1 MIWNKKG
8 GVGKT
13 TLTFNMSSEY
23 AIRHPTQQ
31 ILVIDLCPH
40 ADLSMALLSSF
51 GTTEALTSVKIQA
64 GKSISSYLHQVTN
77 MKPLPIIDS
86 RDFLIRVSDFNS
98 NVPQNVFLLR
108 GDAVNLEPMIPF
120 LEHKRQ
126 YNSIYV
132 YNSWVYIT
140 SCVRYFIEGYGNITG
155 VATDDND
162 WVVFIDTN
170 TSFSIFTEMA
180 ILAAQQL
187 IIPTNADDFSR
198 EAIKATLSLVY
209 GYTSDENPGKF
220 YDETVTFSYKAKMF
234 NVLLPKICLIIH
246 NRQTWYNGRPAKAY
260 SLMAESIFKVVFSA
274 HKRHKWMFEQKP
286 GLPSSTVTDESDG
299 YAVAENYC
307 VNIQDFHTVGV
318 AALHTGCPLA
328 KFGPS
333 MEIPLLEGTVS
344 LNQKQINT
352 YKECLQKLVTRLCPQ
367 TCCCKPAP
375 VKLNCNEQ
383 GSLPKPTYLPPGLHF
398 APPPQYQG
406 NSGMPFGSPCP
417 PFYPRNSGM
426 LMGSPCPQ
434 FYPGNSGMPTGSP
447 CPQFYPGNSGMP
459 TGSPCPPFYP
469 GNSGMPTG
477 SPCPQFYPGNSGMS
491 MGSPCPPFY
500 PGNSGMP
507 M

>member
-1 MIWNKKG
+1 
-8 GVGKT
+8 
-13 TLTFNMSSEY
+13 
-23 AIRHPTQQ
+23 
-31 ILVIDLCPH
+31 
-40 ADLSMALLSSF
+40 
-51 GTTEALTSVKIQA
+51 
-64 GKSISSYLHQVTN
+64 
-77 MKPLPIIDS
+77 MK
-86 RDFLIRVSDFNS
+86 
-98 NVPQNVFLLR
+98 
-108 GDAVNLEPMIPF
+108 
-120 LEHKRQ
+120 
-126 YNSIYV
+126 
-132 YNSWVYIT
+132 
-140 SCVRYFIEGYGNITG
+140 G
-155 VATDDND
+155 VATDGDSD

-170 TSFSIFTEMA
+170 PSFSIFTEMA
-180 ILAAQQL
+180 IVAAQRL

-209 GYTSDENPGKF
+209 GYTSDENLGKF

-234 NVLLPKICLIIH
+234 DVLLPKICLIIH

-274 HKRHKWMFEQKP
+274 YKRHKRMFEQKP

-299 YAVAENYC
+299 YAVAEFYC

-318 AALHTGCPLA
+318 VALHTGCPLA

-352 YKECLQKLVTRLCPQ
+352 CKECLQNLVTRLCPQ
-367 TCCCKPAP
+367 TCYCKPAP
-375 VKLNCNEQ
+375 VKLNCYEQ

-447 CPQFYPGNSGMP
+447 CP
-459 TGSPCPPFYP
+459 PFYP

-477 SPCPQFYPGNSGMS
+477 SSCPLFYPGNSGMS